1 MKGIFYYS
9 VANFIQ
15 ISIKTDGRTLWL
27 IELLYPIKSDVLWF
41 IGSKESCMQNNQGHD
56 LRDEKIWSS
65 IRDKQTDIVDD
76 RGAVCYQRDL
86 LALIGS

>member
-1 MKGIFYYS
+1 
-9 VANFIQ
+9 
-15 ISIKTDGRTLWL
+15 
-27 IELLYPIKSDVLWF
+27 
-41 IGSKESCMQNNQGHD
+41 MQNNQGHD

-76 RGAVCYQRDL
+76 RGAVCNQRDL